1 MNIKEYDN
9 NIIIKE
15 KTSIEKYLLR
25 IIQRYFDIENNY
37 TKESIEEIILESLT
51 RFKQFIT
58 IETGFIFSLNKKTG
72 HLVLSIRDFDGQP
85 RFNKKTAFNKNFGI
99 NNNTI
104 LEGNDPRLSDAR
116 MPLYH
121 NHTISDIDGLIEAL
135 SLPNR
140 FGSESHLHINEDT
153 VGILRYTGT
162 MVEIDLIFLEFL
174 ETSLKQYY
182 ENLEFHQR
190 ECKSILEHAI
200 ETINNL
206 LLKIKQYLEIIQDMI
221 NNLESWVPK
230 SNAYTDEVIARLKN
244 YCDNKILDFITQE
257 EIDLIIDLFK
267 KLYYQRATVVAPLLD
282 GVISCVPVIES
293 QTIEAGSEEGEAL
306 YEIFTQGTQ
315 IKVHKLTD
323 PPSILLP
330 GETVPSDWGIGIWT
344 WSDAD
349 NSFYYSYNDQDNYA
363 MFISSNK
370 FETYTH
376 RVTFFSNGSDDDLI
390 STVIA
395 YDEETRNELS
405 LAVVA
410 GGFNFPG
417 AYGTSA
423 SIMLN
428 FKCNWSLDVYPTF
441 GTEPNANGDCY
452 KIIGPRANWPTL
464 TNGVTVLIK
473 RNKNNIKAWI
483 NYNTPNI
490 WEPETINGIKDIYPA
505 TLPDFELNFEDHAE
519 LACFMDKKMK
529 YGYGCHSQ
537 EKSSYR
543 NVYAIGESFSESS
556 DSGSVNIKESYEITS
571 TLPSFA
577 IAGANKIRMN
587 MFFEYDNDDGSTVST
602 PLPYV
607 FLDKNKKSVVIQAT
621 YENNGTV
628 HVTSSFME
636 KVPNLYASNI
646 GVYQNKSII
655 GACKYTQEVLS
666 SLIEAGATITKIDSI
681 DKNNFIKS
689 LITNDNVYRIQGE
702 SLYALNPQ
710 NASEERYRFDDGT
723 FMNYFNW
730 GTGLKDKSLSSIAIN
745 NNGKWLS
752 IDPLLNKY
760 YIIEYEVSK
769 LSNFFTNPKVRFEV
783 LGSEE

>member
-1 MNIKEYDN
+1 MNIKECDN

-15 KTSIEKYLLR
+15 KTDIEKYLLR
-25 IIQRYFDIENNY
+25 IVQRYFDIENNY
-37 TKESIEEIILESLT
+37 TKESIEEMILESLT

-72 HLVLSIRDFDGQP
+72 HLVLSIRDFGGQP
-85 RFNKKTAFNKNFGI
+85 RFNKKTAFNKNFGTT
-99 NNNTI
+99 NNTI
-104 LEGNDPRLSDAR
+104 LMGNSPQLSDKR
-116 MPLYH
+116 QPLYH
-121 NHTISDIDGLIEAL
+121 NHVIGDVNGLIETLNL
-135 SLPNR
+135 SNC
-140 FGSESHLHINEDT
+140 GSESHLHTNEEVVD
-153 VGILRYTGT
+153 ILRYTGAR
-162 MVEIDLIFLEFL
+162 VEIDLIFIEFL
-174 ETSLKQYY
+174 ETSLQQYY

-190 ECKSILEHAI
+190 ECKSILESSI
-200 ETINNL
+200 ESISNL
-206 LLKIKQYLEIIQDMI
+206 LLKIKQYLEVIQDMI
-221 NNLESWVPK
+221 NNMESWVPS
-230 SNAYTDEVIARLKN
+230 SNLYTDSSLAKLKDN
-244 YCDNKILDFITQE
+244 YMQKVFDFVTQE
-257 EIDLIIDLFK
+257 DIDLLINIFK
-267 KLYYQRATVVAPLLD
+267 KIYFQRVKGVIPLYD
-282 GVISCVPVIES
+282 GVISCVPIIES

-315 IKVHKLTD
+315 IKVHELTD

-330 GETVPSDWGIGIWT
+330 GETAPSDWGIGIWT
-344 WSDAD
+344 WNDVD

-376 RVTFFSNGSDDDLI
+376 RVTFFSNDPDDDLI

-417 AYGTSA
+417 ASGTSA

-428 FKCNWSLDVYPTF
+428 FKCNWSIGVYPTF

-452 KIIGPRANWPTL
+452 KIIGPRAGWSAL
-464 TNGVTVLIK
+464 TNGVTVLVK

-483 NYNTPNI
+483 NYNTPNT

-556 DSGSVNIKESYEITS
+556 ESGSVNIKESYEITD
-571 TLPSFA
+571 TMPPFA
-577 IAGANKIRMN
+577 IAGSNKIKIK
-587 MFFEYDNDDGSTVST
+587 MFFKYDDDDGSAVIT
-602 PLPYV
+602 PLPFV
-607 FLDKNKKSVVIQAT
+607 FLDKNKKSVVIQGT
-621 YENNGTV
+621 YESNGTV
-628 HVTSSFME
+628 HIKSSFME

-655 GACKYTQEVLS
+655 GACKYTQEVLN
-666 SLIEAGATITKIDSI
+666 SLIEVGATIAKIDSV
-681 DKNNFIKS
+681 DKNNFVKS
-689 LITNDNVYRIQGE
+689 LITNDNTYRIQGE

-730 GTGLKDKSLSSIAIN
+730 GTGLKDKNLSSIAMN

-760 YIIEYEVSK
+760 HIIEYKVSR
-769 LSNFFTNPKVRFEV
+769 LSDFFTNPQIHYQL

>member
-15 KTSIEKYLLR
+15 KTNIEKYLLR

-37 TKESIEEIILESLT
+37 TKESIEEMIIESLT

-72 HLVLSIRDFDGQP
+72 HLVLSIRDFGGQP

-99 NNNTI
+99 TDNTI
-104 LEGNDPRLSDAR
+104 LMGNSPRLSDKR
-116 MPLYH
+116 QPLYH
-121 NHTISDIDGLIEAL
+121 NHVISDVDELIEAL
-135 SLPNR
+135 NLSNC
-140 FGSESHLHINEDT
+140 GSESHLHTNEETID
-153 VGILRYTGT
+153 ILRYTGT
-162 MVEIDLIFLEFL
+162 RVEIDLIFIEFL
-174 ETSLKQYY
+174 ETSLQQYY

-190 ECKSILEHAI
+190 ECKSILESSI
-200 ETINNL
+200 ESISNL
-206 LLKIKQYLEIIQDMI
+206 LIKVKQYLEVIQDII
-221 NNLESWVPK
+221 NNIDSWVPS
-230 SNAYTDEVIARLKN
+230 SNLYTDESIARLKDN
-244 YCDNKILDFITQE
+244 YIKKTLDFVTQE
-257 EIDLIIDLFK
+257 DVDLLINIFK
-267 KLYYQRATVVAPLLD
+267 KIYFQRVKGVIPLYD

-293 QTIEAGSEEGEAL
+293 QTIEAGSEEGEVL

-315 IKVHKLTD
+315 IKVHEFID

-330 GETVPSDWGIGIWT
+330 GETAPSDWGIGIWT

-349 NSFYYSYNDQDNYA
+349 NSFYYSYNDQDNYS

-376 RVTFFSNGSDDDLI
+376 RVTFFSNGPDDDLI

-405 LAVVA
+405 LSVVA

-417 AYGTSA
+417 APGTSA

-428 FKCNWSLDVYPTF
+428 FKCNWSIGVYPTF

-452 KIIGPRANWPTL
+452 KIIGPRAGWSAL
-464 TNGVTVLIK
+464 TNGVTVLVK

-556 DSGSVNIKESYEITS
+556 ESGSVNIKESYEITDIM
-571 TLPSFA
+571 PPFA
-577 IAGANKIRMN
+577 IAGSNKIKIK
-587 MFFEYDNDDGSTVST
+587 MFFKYDDDDGSAVIT
-602 PLPYV
+602 PLPFV
-607 FLDKNKKSVVIQAT
+607 FLDKNKKSVVIQGT
-621 YENNGTV
+621 YESNGTV
-628 HVTSSFME
+628 HIKSSFME

-655 GACKYTQEVLS
+655 GACKYTQEILNP
-666 SLIEAGATITKIDSI
+666 LIEAGATIAKIDSI
-681 DKNNFIKS
+681 DKNNFVKS
-689 LITNDNVYRIQGE
+689 LITNDNAYRIQGE
-702 SLYALNPQ
+702 SLYALNHQ
-710 NASEERYRFDDGT
+710 NTSEERYQFDDGT
-723 FMNYFNW
+723 IMNYFNW
-730 GTGLKDKSLSSIAIN
+730 GTGLKDKNLLSIAM
-745 NNGKWLS
+745 NNGGQWLS

-760 YIIEYEVSK
+760 YIIEYKVSK
-769 LSNFFTNPKVRFEV
+769 LSDFFTNPQIHYQV